1 MSHSSVFG
9 VSMQRLYAAL
19 FLSMLSGSLRL
30 PMSQGSMG
38 VSGNISPSESGQA
51 KDTVTG
57 LCLPW
62 PECATAWVD
71 KAVRERE
78 TVGGSLAQLM
88 QAIDKGKSQNCSQ
101 TSMCKPEKR
110 IEEIDKILA
119 GVQKL
124 WEEQAIKVI
133 LCPRACACACMQ
145 TLARALQYVICIHA
159 CL

>member
-1 MSHSSVFG
+1 
-9 VSMQRLYAAL
+9 MQRLYATL
-19 FLSMLSGSLRL
+19 FLCMLSGSVRI
-30 PMSQGSMG
+30 PMSQGSVG
-38 VSGNISPSESGQA
+38 VSGNVSPNESGPA

-71 KAVRERE
+71 RALKERE

-101 TSMCKPEKR
+101 TSMCKPAKR
-110 IEEIDKILA
+110 IEEIDEILA

-133 LCPRACACACMQ
+133 LCPKACACACMQ
-145 TLARALQYVICIHA
+145 TLARALPYFICTHA

>member
-1 MSHSSVFG
+1 
-9 VSMQRLYAAL
+9 MQRLYAAL

-71 KAVRERE
+71 KALRERE
-78 TVGGSLAQLM
+78 TVGGSLTQLM

-110 IEEIDKILA
+110 IEEIDKMLA

-124 WEEQAIKVI
+124 WEEQDRPSRSSCAQRPAHVPACKRS
-133 LCPRACACACMQ
+133 RAPCRTLFAPMLACEDGS
-145 TLARALQYVICIHA
+145 THV
-159 CL
+159 